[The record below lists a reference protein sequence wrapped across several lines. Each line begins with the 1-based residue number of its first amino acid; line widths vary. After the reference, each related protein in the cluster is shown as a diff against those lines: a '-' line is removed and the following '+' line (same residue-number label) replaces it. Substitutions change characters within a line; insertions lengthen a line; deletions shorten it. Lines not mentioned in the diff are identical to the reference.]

1 MTNCQPSRVHRFFS
15 GIFHHRS
22 RSQSPQPK
30 EHKQVNGNTGHKTGQ
45 AASQDD
51 KNPLNSATPSLQV
64 PSSQDPASSPVDNH
78 EGAESEPSGTQDGTH
93 APGSKP
99 DTALL
104 PDHENK
110 MVHSP
115 DTKVS
120 GTAYDEAWSRLSDD
134 ERANLSNETSIRTLF
149 EKLDETD
156 QQHQSNSWLKRG
168 KMAAGLQYVS
178 NICGWID
185 LVAAWIPEPSLGAVL
200 GLIKG
205 IVAVSH
211 FHGDRLVGIC
221 SLTKYK
227 CAVQMAVGIC
237 GAYDSLTGHI
247 REFLD
252 RVPVIERCNTV
263 LWSNRASFDIHNV
276 RQPLPCFVA
285 VIMRYES

>member
-1 MTNCQPSRVHRFFS
+1 MTNCQPGRVHRFFS

-30 EHKQVNGNTGHKTGQ
+30 EHKEINGNASQKTDQ
-45 AASQDD
+45 AASQND
-51 KNPLNSATPSLQV
+51 KSPLNSATPSLQV
-64 PSSQDPASSPVDNH
+64 PSSEDPSPLPVDNH
-78 EGAESEPSGTQDGTH
+78 EGTENERPGTQDGTH
-93 APGSKP
+93 ASGGKP
-99 DTALL
+99 DTARF
-104 PDHENK
+104 PNHENT

-120 GTAYDEAWSRLSDD
+120 GTAYDEAWSRLGDD

-185 LVAAWIPEPSLGAVL
+185 LVAAWIPEPGLGAVL

-211 FHGDRLVGIC
+211 FHCDCLVDIC
-221 SLTKYK
+221 SFT
-227 CAVQMAVGIC
+227 
-237 GAYDSLTGHI
+237 DH
-247 REFLD
+247 EH
-252 RVPVIERCNTV
+252 VP
-263 LWSNRASFDIHNV
+263 
-276 RQPLPCFVA
+276 
-285 VIMRYES
+285 

>member
-30 EHKQVNGNTGHKTGQ
+30 EHKQVNGNTSQKTDQ
-45 AASQDD
+45 VASQDD
-51 KNPLNSATPSLQV
+51 KNPLNV
-64 PSSQDPASSPVDNH
+64 PSSEETLSLPVNNH
-78 EGAESEPSGTQDGTH
+78 EGTETEPPGIQDGPH
-93 APGSKP
+93 VSGSKP

-104 PDHENK
+104 PDHENN

-168 KMAAGLQYVS
+168 KMATGLQYVS

-211 FHGDRLVGIC
+211 FHGDRLVDVC
-221 SLTKYK
+221 SLTKYER
-227 CAVQMAVGIC
+227 AV
-237 GAYDSLTGHI
+237 
-247 REFLD
+247 
-252 RVPVIERCNTV
+252 
-263 LWSNRASFDIHNV
+263 
-276 RQPLPCFVA
+276 
-285 VIMRYES
+285 